1 MLTDPV
7 HGPSRVAE
15 PNSRSPQS
23 RIGEQIIYGEVTHVG
38 RTGSVTFIRREP

>member
-7 HGPSRVAE
+7 HGPLRVAE

-23 RIGEQIIYGEVTHVG
+23 RIELIIYGEVTHVG